1 MIFSNIKYENK
12 DLNHLDYF
20 KKFKDFV
27 LNNDLSKFEKGVHEI
42 DGQDFFLNIVEYDSK
57 DEEERFWEAHRKYL
71 DIHFM
76 IHGCERIKL
85 SFIDNMKIKDYD
97 EENDFL
103 SFENGEINSH
113 FDLYPGDFL
122 ICYKE
127 DVHMTALKIKNKE
140 SVKKGIFKI
149 RII

>member
-27 LNNDLSKFEKGVHEI
+27 SNNDLSKFEKGVHEI

-57 DEEERFWEAHRKYL
+57 DEEERFWEAHKKYL

-76 IHGCERIKL
+76 IYGCERIKL

-103 SFENGEINSH
+103 SFENGESNSH
-113 FDLYPGDFL
+113 VDLYSGDFL

>member
-12 DLNHLDYF
+12 DLNYLNYF
-20 KKFKDFV
+20 EKFKEFV

-57 DEEERFWEAHRKYL
+57 DEEERFWEAHKKYL

-76 IHGCERIKL
+76 IYGCERIKL
-85 SFIDNMKIKDYD
+85 SFIDDMKIKDYD

-103 SFENGEINSH
+103 SFENGESNSYV
-113 FDLYPGDFL
+113 DLYPGDFL
-122 ICYKE
+122 ICFEE